1 MFKGAFTE
9 AMTGG
14 GTQVSLPMLAPLLLG
29 TGMMFRT
36 IRSNASLIFPRVGL
50 LVVLLWVLWFV
61 NSVVQNTV
69 MYLRR
74 QGAIDHR
81 CGPTFWSSPVCA
93 SAGPSHG
100 TRALHASSRVRE
112 RWERACDEAPAAV
125 MDHSGRSHS
134 GSIAAANHQHDSPCR
149 ASVACTRG
157 AGCRAR

>member
-1 MFKGAFTE
+1 MSGSDSSDR
-9 AMTGG
+9 
-14 GTQVSLPMLAPLLLG
+14 GTHLMWPRLRGPQVSLPMLAPLLLG

-81 CGPTFWSSPVCA
+81 SVLAAFHCLCCMVVPNSGAAQMLGFGSLLCTHCQHKQQHVESCA
-93 SAGPSHG
+93 LAEQ
-100 TRALHASSRVRE
+100 RRLDV
-112 RWERACDEAPAAV
+112 
-125 MDHSGRSHS
+125 
-134 GSIAAANHQHDSPCR
+134 
-149 ASVACTRG
+149 
-157 AGCRAR
+157 

>member
-1 MFKGAFTE
+1 MSNAVPNPWLRL
-9 AMTGG
+9 
-14 GTQVSLPMLAPLLLG
+14 QVSLPMLAPLLLG

-81 CGPTFWSSPVCA
+81 SACFWRCTASQMSP
-93 SAGPSHG
+93 
-100 TRALHASSRVRE
+100 RR
-112 RWERACDEAPAAV
+112 
-125 MDHSGRSHS
+125 
-134 GSIAAANHQHDSPCR
+134 
-149 ASVACTRG
+149 
-157 AGCRAR
+157 

>member
-1 MFKGAFTE
+1 
-9 AMTGG
+9 
-14 GTQVSLPMLAPLLLG
+14 MLAPLLLG

-81 CGPTFWSSPVCA
+81 CVLALAPAVALAVRWHLPFGEHLSPD
-93 SAGPSHG
+93 
-100 TRALHASSRVRE
+100 
-112 RWERACDEAPAAV
+112 RACLA
-125 MDHSGRSHS
+125 SGHISLSRPSLHTIRGWRCNSRSERS
-134 GSIAAANHQHDSPCR
+134 SS
-149 ASVACTRG
+149 SCTG
-157 AGCRAR
+157 

>member
-1 MFKGAFTE
+1 
-9 AMTGG
+9 
-14 GTQVSLPMLAPLLLG
+14 MLAPLLLG

-81 CGPTFWSSPVCA
+81 
-93 SAGPSHG
+93 SAG
-100 TRALHASSRVRE
+100 
-112 RWERACDEAPAAV
+112 C
-125 MDHSGRSHS
+125 
-134 GSIAAANHQHDSPCR
+134 AAAIAYHLGKQGSRRVFNVR
-149 ASVACTRG
+149 
-157 AGCRAR
+157 

>member
-1 MFKGAFTE
+1 
-9 AMTGG
+9 
-14 GTQVSLPMLAPLLLG
+14 MLAPLLLG

-81 CGPTFWSSPVCA
+81 SVLP
-93 SAGPSHG
+93 SA
-100 TRALHASSRVRE
+100 V
-112 RWERACDEAPAAV
+112 
-125 MDHSGRSHS
+125 
-134 GSIAAANHQHDSPCR
+134 Q
-149 ASVACTRG
+149 
-157 AGCRAR
+157 